1 MSVQSR
7 STLPYRQGVGIVLIN
22 AGGLIWI
29 GRRCERF
36 DGEAWQMPQGGI
48 DAGEDPALA
57 ALRELAEE
65 TGTNNAEIIAAS
77 QTWHHYDLPEDSHAL
92 KGKYRGQ
99 KQKWFAMR
107 FLGSDQDFNIHHPPG
122 CHEAEF
128 DAWRWAEAAEVLRL
142 IVAFKRP
149 LYEAVVA
156 EFRSLLR

>member
-1 MSVQSR
+1 MSIQS
-7 STLPYRQGVGIVLIN
+7 SSMLPYRQGVGIVLIN
-22 AGGLIWI
+22 VGGLIWI

-77 QTWHHYDLPEDSHAL
+77 QTWHHYDIPQGSQAL
-92 KGKYRGQ
+92 KGRYRGQ

-107 FLGSDQDFNIHHPPG
+107 FLGSDQDFNVHHPPG
-122 CHEAEF
+122 NHEPEF
-128 DAWRWAEAAEVLRL
+128 DAWCWAEAAEVLRL
-142 IVAFKRP
+142 IVEFKRP